1 MPTIQFQFKDLCSL
15 LGKKITIEQLDKL
28 GEYGK
33 AELESYDKA
42 TDTVTMSC
50 GDTAMPYL
58 WSVEGLARL
67 FKGVLGLEQ
76 GIPVLK
82 VDKTKDTIIVDK
94 SVNDVRPHIAMFS
107 AKGQQVTDDLLRQ
120 MIQLQEKL
128 DTGFG
133 RKRRKISIG
142 IYRGKDVA
150 FPVTYKAVKS
160 SEIKFIPLGFSKPLN
175 LAQIL
180 KEHPTGQKYA
190 STLDGMDKYPVLVDA
205 KDRVLAF
212 IPIINSNDL
221 GKVEIGDSDLQVEVS
236 GTDEEAVDVAT
247 NILAYAFADRGFKIG
262 SVTIKSNGAEKVT
275 PFDYKNTIKISPEQ
289 VKALI
294 GIDLS
299 RQEIN
304 ALLETAR
311 YSVVKDVIHIPS
323 YRADILHP
331 VDVIEDIAV
340 MYGYDKVPIAPLTS
354 YTAGDVMHIAALSK
368 RTREI
373 LVGFG
378 MQEVLSAVL
387 SNKQTLYDKMCC
399 PDTGTVEIKEYMSE
413 SYSCV
418 RTWLIPILMDVL
430 SKNKHHVYPQRIFE
444 QGLVT
449 VRKGKETHDYER
461 IASVI
466 CGAEIDYTAIRQV
479 ADALLN
485 ALGVEYAVEE
495 TEHPSFIAGRV
506 ARITVKG
513 KGVAY
518 LGEIHPKVLGNFDI
532 QLPVAVFE
540 LNLTDLMALQKK

>member
-221 GKVEIGDSDLQVEVS
+221 GKVEI
-236 GTDEEAVDVAT
+236 
-247 NILAYAFADRGFKIG
+247 
-262 SVTIKSNGAEKVT
+262 
-275 PFDYKNTIKISPEQ
+275 
-289 VKALI
+289 
-294 GIDLS
+294 
-299 RQEIN
+299 
-304 ALLETAR
+304 
-311 YSVVKDVIHIPS
+311 
-323 YRADILHP
+323 
-331 VDVIEDIAV
+331 
-340 MYGYDKVPIAPLTS
+340 
-354 YTAGDVMHIAALSK
+354 
-368 RTREI
+368 
-373 LVGFG
+373 
-378 MQEVLSAVL
+378 
-387 SNKQTLYDKMCC
+387 
-399 PDTGTVEIKEYMSE
+399 
-413 SYSCV
+413 
-418 RTWLIPILMDVL
+418 
-430 SKNKHHVYPQRIFE
+430 
-444 QGLVT
+444 
-449 VRKGKETHDYER
+449 
-461 IASVI
+461 
-466 CGAEIDYTAIRQV
+466 
-479 ADALLN
+479 
-485 ALGVEYAVEE
+485 
-495 TEHPSFIAGRV
+495 
-506 ARITVKG
+506 
-513 KGVAY
+513 
-518 LGEIHPKVLGNFDI
+518 
-532 QLPVAVFE
+532 
-540 LNLTDLMALQKK
+540 

>member
-1 MPTIQFQFKDLCSL
+1 MPTIQFQFKDLCNL

-33 AELESYDKA
+33 AELERYDKE

-67 FKGVLGLEQ
+67 FKGVMGLEQ
-76 GIPVLK
+76 GNPVLK
-82 VDKTKDTIIVDK
+82 VDKTKDVIIVDK
-94 SVNDVRPHIAMFS
+94 SVVDVRPHIAMFS
-107 AKGQQVTDDLLRQ
+107 AKGQKVTDDLLRQ

-128 DTGFG
+128 ADSFG
-133 RKRRKISIG
+133 RKRKKVGAGFFRAEKIT
-142 IYRGKDVA
+142 
-150 FPVTYKAVKS
+150 FPLKYFGAKPNEVSFV
-160 SEIKFIPLGFSKPLN
+160 PLGFDKKRT

-190 STLDGMDKYPVLVDA
+190 ALLEGKDRYPVLMDA
-205 KDRVLAF
+205 KEQVLTF
-212 IPIINSNDL
+212 PPIINSHDL
-221 GKVEIGDSDLQVEVS
+221 GRIEVGDSDLLVEIT
-236 GTDEEAVDVAT
+236 GTDEEAVDVT
-247 NILAYAFADRGFKIG
+247 SNILAHALADRGFKIG
-262 SVTIKSNGAEKVT
+262 QVTIKNNGSEKVT

-299 RQEIN
+299 KQEIN
-304 ALLETAR
+304 ALLEKAR
-311 YSVVKDVIHIPS
+311 YSVVKDTVHIPS

-340 MYGYDKVPIAPLTS
+340 MYGYDKVPISPLTS
-354 YTAGDVMHIAALSK
+354 YTPGDVMPQAALAK

-387 SNKQTLYDKMCC
+387 TNKQIIYDKMCC

-449 VRKGKETHDYER
+449 VRKGKETEDYER
-461 IASVI
+461 IAALL
-466 CGAEIDYTAIRQV
+466 CGSDIDYTAIRQV

-506 ARITVKG
+506 ARITIKG

-518 LGEIHPKVLGNFDI
+518 LGEIHPKALGNFDI
-532 QLPVAVFE
+532 QLPVAAFE